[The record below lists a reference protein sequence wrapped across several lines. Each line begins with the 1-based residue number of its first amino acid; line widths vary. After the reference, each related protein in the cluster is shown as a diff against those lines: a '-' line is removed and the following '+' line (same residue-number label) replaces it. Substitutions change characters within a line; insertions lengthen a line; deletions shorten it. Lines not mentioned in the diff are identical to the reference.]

1 MLIIVMQHNSEY
13 GMSKL
18 IPDSIPPQPS
28 AEFSAIV
35 REARDNSI
43 GYLITQA
50 QRLMHKSLG
59 VKFQRQGVSVAQWT
73 VLVVLWEVDG
83 LTQKE
88 LSDRVT
94 VETATL
100 SRTIDRMERDG
111 LVKRVRSATDR
122 RQVHVFLTP
131 FGAGLWRELVPQAE
145 DMLNIALGGIS
156 EAEEDTLRRLLKRVI
171 DNVQHCSCQK
181 ADDQTIGAR

>member
-1 MLIIVMQHNSEY
+1 
-13 GMSKL
+13 MSKL
-18 IPDSIPPQPS
+18 IPDTIPPQPS

-35 REARDNSI
+35 RDKRDNSI

-50 QRLMHKSLG
+50 QRLLHKGLG
-59 VKFQRQGVSVAQWT
+59 LKLQQHGVSVAQWS

-83 LTQKE
+83 MTQKE

-111 LVKRVRSATDR
+111 LVKRMRSATDR
-122 RQVHVFLTP
+122 RQVHVFLTKH
-131 FGAGLWRELVPQAE
+131 GAGLWRELVPEAENMLTQA
-145 DMLNIALGGIS
+145 MLGIS
-156 EAEEDTLRRLLKRVI
+156 EGEEQTLRLLLKKVI
-171 DNVQHCSCQK
+171 ANVQLCSCQS
-181 ADDQTIGAR
+181 ADDQIKGA